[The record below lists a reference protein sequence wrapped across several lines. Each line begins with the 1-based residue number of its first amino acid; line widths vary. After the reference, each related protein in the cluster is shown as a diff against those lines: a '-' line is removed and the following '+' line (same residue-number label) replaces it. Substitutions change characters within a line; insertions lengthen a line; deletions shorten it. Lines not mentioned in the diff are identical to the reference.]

1 MTPVLKMK
9 IIPLWVW
16 GQSDTGKSAIIR
28 TFVAASGGCQHELI
42 LRHFP
47 QDDLVSLHLSDIAG
61 VSEVGAIPTSTLGD

>member
-1 MTPVLKMK
+1 MNPVLKMK
-9 IIPLWVW
+9 KVPLWVW
-16 GQSDTGKSAIIR
+16 GRSDIGKSAIIR

-61 VSEVGAIPTSTLGD
+61 VFEVGAIPISPLGD